1 MIIRAGFDIAFE
13 LPQPTPMILMLS
25 VHPSRAKDVLT
36 DPRIR
41 VSPSV
46 VPHNY
51 RDTFGNQYACHG
63 ARGARR
69 ILELF

>member
-1 MIIRAGFDIAFE
+1 MITRAGFDIAFE

-36 DPRIR
+36 DPRIT

-46 VPHNY
+46 VPHN
-51 RDTFGNQYACHG
+51 
-63 ARGARR
+63 
-69 ILELF
+69 